1 MTDDSS
7 EKSSDRNVGYKKPPP
22 NRRFKKGQSGNS
34 RGRPK
39 TRGRETLDLKAILN
53 EPVTVTK
60 DGVTQTMSPKDLE
73 LRATLQKAVEKKD
86 FNSIKYLI
94 EQCGKYGAINPE
106 TVQSGGVLRLP
117 NTMPWRMARMMAER
131 FGVPPWTKAQMAKVR
146 EEYTASCTD
155 EERIIDERI
164 GYEDL

>member
-7 EKSSDRNVGYKKPPP
+7 EKSADHKVGYKRPPL

-73 LRATLQKAVEKKD
+73 LRATLQKAVKKKD
-86 FNSIKYLI
+86 FSSIKYLI

-106 TVQSGGVLRLP
+106 TVQNGGALRLP
-117 NTMPWRMARMMAER
+117 NTMPWRMALMMAKR

-146 EEYTASCTD
+146 DEYTASCTD